1 MGDLAAAT
9 EATAALLSV
18 LHAPQMHPRT
28 LPPSP
33 ADCARLRQRTG
44 AATVAVLCGAHGARG
59 RGHFGDA
66 SAASE
71 PVSVARTRQNRPS
84 VTWGEGWD
92 RVEAAVARGGRRSWR
107 LRGTRRT
114 RM

>member
-1 MGDLAAAT
+1 LGDLAAAT

-59 RGHFGDA
+59 ARARALRRRIGGVRTCERGADA
-66 SAASE
+66 AE
-71 PVSVARTRQNRPS
+71 
-84 VTWGEGWD
+84 
-92 RVEAAVARGGRRSWR
+92 
-107 LRGTRRT
+107 
-114 RM
+114 